1 MTWPRGVPPVH
12 VTVECDGGQFHTIS
26 WRRGALV
33 LEAHDAA
40 ADEAIVALG
49 GDRPPCLEVR
59 RSWRLGYIEEEPP
72 APAAGLVRSLSS
84 VARWMSG
91 GAPRPVVLPERLRRL
106 REASVLHTWGR
117 GLRDRTAGT
126 ETQAA
131 FLDRAIARR
140 VRELVAGRGPSGV
153 DVEVVVADAVEV
165 EGTRLAVTRDWLTR
179 VWVQGRELAAP
190 DGVVL
195 ALDGGEGE
203 PAVVRWA
210 HDGDDWLLVVSD

>member
-1 MTWPRGVPPVH
+1 MTWPRRVPSVR
-12 VTVECDGGQFHTIS
+12 VSVDCDGEDHTIF

-33 LEAHDAA
+33 LEAHYAA
-40 ADEAIVALG
+40 ADEALVALG
-49 GDRPPCLEVR
+49 GERPPCLEVR

-117 GLRDRTAGT
+117 GLRDRVAGT

-131 FLDRAIARR
+131 FLDRAISRR
-140 VRELVAGRGPSGV
+140 VRDLVEEQGPSGI

-165 EGTRLAVTRDWLTR
+165 EGTRVAVTREWLTS
-179 VWVQGRELAAP
+179 VWVQGLERAARE
-190 DGVVL
+190 GVVL
-195 ALDGGEGE
+195 AIRDGE
-203 PAVVRWA
+203 ADVVRWA
-210 HDGDDWLLVVSD
+210 HDGDDWLLVMSG

>member
-1 MTWPRGVPPVH
+1 MTWPRRVPPVK
-12 VTVECDGGQFHTIS
+12 VTVDCDGEHHTIS

-40 ADEAIVALG
+40 ADEALVALG

-117 GLRDRTAGT
+117 GLRDRAAGT

-140 VRELVAGRGPSGV
+140 VRDLIAERGPSGV
-153 DVEVVVADAVEV
+153 DVEVGVADEVGV
-165 EGTRLAVTRDWLTR
+165 EGTHVTVTRDWLTR
-179 VWVQGRELAAP
+179 VWVPGLERAG

-195 ALDGGEGE
+195 AIHDGQ
-203 PAVVRWA
+203 ADVVNWA
-210 HDGDDWLLVVSD
+210 HDGDEWLLVMSD

>member
-1 MTWPRGVPPVH
+1 VPPVH
-12 VTVECDGGQFHTIS
+12 VTVDCDGEQHTIS

-33 LEAHDAA
+33 LEGHDAA
-40 ADEAIVALG
+40 ADEALVALG
-49 GDRPPCLEVR
+49 GERPACLEVR

-140 VRELVAGRGPSGV
+140 VRDLIAERGPSGV
-153 DVEVVVADAVEV
+153 DIEVVVAEAVAVEGRRV
-165 EGTRLAVTRDWLTR
+165 AVTRDWLTR
-179 VWVQGRELAAP
+179 VWVPGLERDG

-195 ALDGGEGE
+195 AVAEDGTA
-203 PAVVRWA
+203 AVVTWA
-210 HDGDDWLLVVSD
+210 HDGDEWLLVVSG